1 MEKMDK
7 GVLTGKPVTYQIPC
21 PAGGV
26 QMETFIPWTL
36 VKRGV
41 RREIITPLDAPQA
54 FTVEAAAERTKRKA
68 AQNTPLIRAL
78 GLAHYWQRLLD
89 EGKFRSITDI
99 ARCRGHRCNAGP
111 ALAAIDAAGPGGC
124 RSTARQ
130 SRCGDQSGERAAS
143 GNATGLAGAGIG
155 VCAGVISRHSIYP
168 IPWAAGVVGGAAG
181 SDAGGEIPPA
191 YSTGISQLI
200 QLIQWVVSCVKRLY
214 CSQIKNADRRVS

>member
-1 MEKMDK
+1 MAKMDK
-7 GVLTGKPVTYQIPC
+7 GVLTGKPVTYPIPS

-36 VKRGV
+36 VKRGI

-99 ARCRGHRCNAGP
+99 ARCRRHRCNAGP
-111 ALAAIDAAGPGGC
+111 ALAALDAAGPGGC
-124 RSTARQ
+124 GATARQ
-130 SRCGDQSGERAAS
+130 SRCRGQSGERAAP
-143 GNATGLAGAGIG
+143 GDAAGLAGAGGG
-155 VCAGVISRHSIYP
+155 VCGEVFSRI
-168 IPWAAGVVGGAAG
+168 
-181 SDAGGEIPPA
+181 E
-191 YSTGISQLI
+191 L
-200 QLIQWVVSCVKRLY
+200 R
-214 CSQIKNADRRVS
+214 N